1 MSWVL
6 ASDVCFENRPDAT
19 HHGPKVLGFAM
30 IERCKCGDVLVVTTG
45 KGGVQVPRAN
55 DRVNFALTS
64 NTEKAKLSGVEIFRK
79 QS

>member
-1 MSWVL
+1 
-6 ASDVCFENRPDAT
+6 
-19 HHGPKVLGFAM
+19 M